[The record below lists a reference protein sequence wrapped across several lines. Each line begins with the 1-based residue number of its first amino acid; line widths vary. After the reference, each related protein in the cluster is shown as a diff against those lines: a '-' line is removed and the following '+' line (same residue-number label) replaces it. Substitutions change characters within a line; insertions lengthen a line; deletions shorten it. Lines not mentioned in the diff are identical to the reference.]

1 MIISSSF
8 SYLFFHWRCF
18 VIPPVLY
25 RSASPF
31 RGVSIIPAVF
41 RYSGGVPLCRRCFV
55 VPRVFRFPVFRGCCV
70 VPVVFRCFGV
80 VSSFRGC
87 SVFRVPVFRW
97 CSVVPALFRCFTGVP
112 CSGVPYFIVCLKK
125 WFVP

>member
-31 RGVSIIPAVF
+31 RGVSIVPAVF

-70 VPVVFRCFGV
+70 VLLMFRCFGV

-87 SVFRVPVFRW
+87 SVFRCSGGVPLFRRYSVVSQVFRVPVF
-97 CSVVPALFRCFTGVP
+97 L
-112 CSGVPYFIVCLKK
+112 IL
-125 WFVP
+125 